1 MKSSITK
8 KIIIVFFLGALLVSA
23 FLYFYVYK
31 NHRTIS
37 SELAIYSISVLQLH
51 SDFIENTE
59 SNTKK
64 YADKTIETYGK
75 ITSLDLENNAIVL
88 DEKLFLTMSEKIT
101 EDFKI
106 QQMLK
111 VKGRFVGFDDL
122 VEELKMDQCEIVN

>member
-1 MKSSITK
+1 MPISVFIKVATSFTF
-8 KIIIVFFLGALLVSA
+8 KIKGEVAETDLL
-23 FLYFYVYK
+23 
-31 NHRTIS
+31 NIS

>member
-8 KIIIVFFLGALLVSA
+8 KIVIIFFLGALSVSA
-23 FLYFYVYK
+23 FFYFYVYK
-31 NHRTIS
+31 SHRNIS
-37 SELAIYSISVLQLH
+37 SESASFSISVLQLH
-51 SDFIENTE
+51 SDFIENAE

-88 DEKLFLTMSEKIT
+88 DEKLFLTMTEKIT
-101 EDFKI
+101 KDLKI
-106 QQMLK
+106 QETIK

-122 VEELKMDQCEIVN
+122 VEELKMDQCEIVK